1 MIDIM
6 SASIFDL
13 LNRFN
18 GRSRNVTASDFLF
31 RKGDPV
37 EHLFLVLGGEVRLVR
52 FLENGDE
59 IVLQRAGENSVL
71 AEASL
76 FSQYYHC
83 DAICH
88 LDAQIKMI
96 RKRDVE
102 THLASN
108 TQMALSLAQHLA
120 HEVQATR
127 QRAEIL
133 RLRTVSERL
142 DAWIAWHDGKLPEKG
157 NWRII
162 ALEIGVSPEAL
173 YREIALRK

>member
-6 SASIFDL
+6 STSIFDL
-13 LNRFN
+13 LNQFH
-18 GRSRNVTASDFLF
+18 GKLCDYSPPKVLF

-37 EHLFLVLGGEVRLVR
+37 EHLFLILSGEVRLAR

-59 IVLQRAGENSVL
+59 IVLQRAGPNSVL

-76 FSQYYHC
+76 FSPSYHC
-83 DAICH
+83 DAVCH
-88 LDAQIKMI
+88 QNAQVKMI

-102 THLASN
+102 THLADN
-108 TQMALSLAQHLA
+108 NQMAMALAAHLA
-120 HEVQATR
+120 REVQATR

-133 RLRTVSERL
+133 RLRTVTERL
-142 DAWIAWHDGKLPEKG
+142 DAWIAWHDGVLPEKG
-157 NWRII
+157 NWRVI

-173 YREIALRK
+173 YREIAQRR